1 MNKEQEKQL
10 EELKKRIE
18 KLGKRYWLKEKEGRQ
33 HKRGES
39 TTDALANEQSES

>member
-10 EELKKRIE
+10 AELKKRIE
-18 KLGKRYWLKEKEGRQ
+18 KLGKSYWLKEKGRQ